1 MSISERRI
9 DMSLYTQARRLGFIV
24 TGDLTPVE
32 GRDSRCRYFED
43 EAGNIYIVRYGI
55 LTIVAADGKVY

>member
-9 DMSLYTQARRLGFIV
+9 DMSLYTQAQRLGFTV

>member
-1 MSISERRI
+1 
-9 DMSLYTQARRLGFIV
+9 MSLYTQARRLGFNV
-24 TGDLTPVE
+24 MGDLTPVE